1 MIAAALWE
9 AAVVQGPAFLI
20 EGGNHMKK
28 AKLGPETLLYPMPA
42 VLVGSLV
49 DDKPNFMTAAWCGIA
64 ASTPP
69 AISVAIRPA
78 RYTLDG
84 IKATG
89 TFSINVP
96 SADLAQKVDYCGIY
110 SGHKQD
116 KSHVFDVH
124 YGDLQTAP
132 LIKECP
138 VNLECEVIHQLD
150 LNSHIL
156 LIGKIVETHI
166 MENCLSDGKPDAT
179 KIDPLIY
186 STGTQQYHHL
196 GKVVGKAFSIGKK

>member
-1 MIAAALWE
+1 MMAAALWG
-9 AAVVQGPAFLI
+9 AAVVQGLTFLF
-20 EGGNHMKK
+20 EGGTCMKK
-28 AKLGPETLLYPMPA
+28 AKMGPETLLYPMPA
-42 VLVGSLV
+42 VLVGALV

-69 AISVAIRPA
+69 AISVGIRPA

-96 SADLAQKVDYCGIY
+96 SADLVEKVDYCGIY
-110 SGHKQD
+110 SGHRQD
-116 KSHVFDVH
+116 KYHVFDV
-124 YGDLQTAP
+124 YFGDLQTAP

-156 LIGKIVETHI
+156 LIGKILQTFV
-166 MENCLSDGKPDAT
+166 MEDCLSDGKADAI
-179 KIDPLIY
+179 KINPLIY
-186 STGTQQYHHL
+186 STGTQQYHQL

>member
-1 MIAAALWE
+1 MIATALWGI
-9 AAVVQGPAFLI
+9 AIVQGLTFFI
-20 EGGNHMKK
+20 EGGCSMKK
-28 AKLGPETLLYPMPA
+28 VKLGPETLLYPMPA
-42 VLVGSLV
+42 ILVGALV
-49 DDKPNFMTAAWCGIA
+49 DDKPNFMTAAWCGIV

-96 SADLAQKVDYCGIY
+96 STDLVQKVDYCGIY
-110 SGHKQD
+110 SGRKQD
-116 KSHVFDVH
+116 KSHVFEVH

-150 LNSHIL
+150 LNSHFL
-156 LIGKIVETHI
+156 LIGEIRQTFV
-166 MENCLSDGKPDAT
+166 MENCLSDGKPDAV
-179 KIDPLIY
+179 KINPLIY